1 VVREGYA
8 KAAAA
13 AGVKTLFCRGFG
25 RGFFIYIVY
34 SVLGCGRSKLQHLI
48 RFVTNKYA
56 VSSLF
61 PAKRPGTQLAIT
73 VGYISTMYPPQRTRK
88 RGDK

>member
-8 KAAAA
+8 TAAAA

-34 SVLGCGRSKLQHLI
+34 PVFCLRTVKTATPDPI
-48 RFVTNKYA
+48 RHRNLRCFFA
-56 VSSLF
+56 F
-61 PAKRPGTQLAIT
+61 PR
-73 VGYISTMYPPQRTRK
+73 
-88 RGDK
+88 

>member
-8 KAAAA
+8 TAAAA

-25 RGFFIYIVY
+25 RGFFIYIIYFV
-34 SVLGCGRSKLQHLI
+34 SECGRSKLQHLI
-48 RFVTNKYA
+48 RFVTENYA

-61 PAKRPGTQLAIT
+61 PGKRPGTQLAIN
-73 VGYISTMYPPQRTRK
+73 VGYIPTMYPPQRTRK

>member
-25 RGFFIYIVY
+25 RGFFYLYRLCRFRVRTI
-34 SVLGCGRSKLQHLI
+34 KTATPDPI
-48 RFVTNKYA
+48 RHRKIRGFFA
-56 VSSLF
+56 F
-61 PAKRPGTQLAIT
+61 PR
-73 VGYISTMYPPQRTRK
+73 
-88 RGDK
+88 

>member
-8 KAAAA
+8 SAAAA

-34 SVLGCGRSKLQHLI
+34 SVFACGRSKLQHLI
-48 RFVTNKYA
+48 RFATEKYA

-61 PAKRPGTQLAIT
+61 PGGRPGTQLAIT
-73 VGYISTMYPPQRTRK
+73 VGTSQRCIPLQTRK

>member
-25 RGFFIYIVY
+25 RGFFVFCRGFCRGLFIYIVY
-34 SVLGCGRSKLQHLI
+34 SVSVCGRSKLQHLI
-48 RFVTNKYA
+48 RFVT
-56 VSSLF
+56 
-61 PAKRPGTQLAIT
+61 AKTP
-73 VGYISTMYPPQRTRK
+73 S
-88 RGDK
+88 